1 MQTLNLI
8 AKTPSQELVKA
19 YLQENASAV
28 LAEKI
33 NDGVIIEKDGKR
45 LINRKTLE
53 GFFKYACDEAR
64 KQAEKGKNSAC
75 IPDSVVF
82 GWAIHYFEENGIEG
96 TLYNED
102 GTIYKAAPA
111 KKQSASAKPAVA
123 RKPQPK
129 PQMSLFDFMD
139 TAPAAEEP
147 KKPVL
152 SVVEIP
158 APEQTEEES
167 FDDDADEISE
177 EEQREILAELAAEE
191 ERRAREQQQKPAGSA
206 MYRQYLDIQNRYP
219 DCVVIYRLG
228 DFYEVFGENSVKDS
242 RRTRFDSYRQG
253 LRA

>member
-102 GTIYKAAPA
+102 GTIYKLHLL
-111 KKQSASAKPAVA
+111 KNNLLLQSPPL
-123 RKPQPK
+123 R
-129 PQMSLFDFMD
+129 
-139 TAPAAEEP
+139 
-147 KKPVL
+147 
-152 SVVEIP
+152 
-158 APEQTEEES
+158 
-167 FDDDADEISE
+167 
-177 EEQREILAELAAEE
+177 
-191 ERRAREQQQKPAGSA
+191 G
-206 MYRQYLDIQNRYP
+206 NRSP
-219 DCVVIYRLG
+219 
-228 DFYEVFGENSVKDS
+228 S
-242 RRTRFDSYRQG
+242 RRCRCSILWIRRPPQKN
-253 LRA
+253 RKSPSCP